1 MIRKSG
7 YRFSEKDHAQTKDK
21 GQVMSNTTTPL
32 ARARSAHP
40 DQDGLSRLLIPPIV
54 LFPVIRIRTTT

>member
-1 MIRKSG
+1 VGTGFPKKIMLK
-7 YRFSEKDHAQTKDK
+7 QKDK
-21 GQVMSNTTTPL
+21 GQFMSNTATPL